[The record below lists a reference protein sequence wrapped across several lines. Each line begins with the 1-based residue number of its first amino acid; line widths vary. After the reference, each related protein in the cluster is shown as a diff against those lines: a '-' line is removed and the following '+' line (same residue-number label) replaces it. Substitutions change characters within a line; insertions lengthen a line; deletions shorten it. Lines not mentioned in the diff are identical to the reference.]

1 MGSSHLQQV
10 SCASGSHQQ
19 RLDRG
24 FEIVPRTGWR
34 GKVENSVERAFDLE
48 RLGNVYRLELDPWVA
63 IEPFQVPLRSAE
75 EIVKTDDGVTLR
87 EESLREMGSDE
98 PSRAAQ

>member
-10 SCASGSHQQ
+10 PCASGSHQQ

-34 GKVENSVERAFDLE
+34 GQVENSVEAAFDLE
-48 RLGNVYRLELDPWVA
+48 RPGNVYRLELEPWVA
-63 IEPFQVPLRSAE
+63 VEPFQVPLRSTE
-75 EIVKTDDGVTLR
+75 EIIQTDDGVTLR
-87 EESLREMGSDE
+87 EKTLREVRSDE